1 MYYPAARFTASGTRF
16 CSAARAHD
24 VIPAPGDQVS
34 VHVLHA
40 YPGHAKNLVVGDSE
54 DFVFERDGVMI
65 ASPSILAD
73 LARLGITSLHEYK
86 AFLNAR
92 NSVEVKR

>member
-1 MYYPAARFTASGTRF
+1 
-16 CSAARAHD
+16 
-24 VIPAPGDQVS
+24 
-34 VHVLHA
+34 
-40 YPGHAKNLVVGDSE
+40 
-54 DFVFERDGVMI
+54 MI